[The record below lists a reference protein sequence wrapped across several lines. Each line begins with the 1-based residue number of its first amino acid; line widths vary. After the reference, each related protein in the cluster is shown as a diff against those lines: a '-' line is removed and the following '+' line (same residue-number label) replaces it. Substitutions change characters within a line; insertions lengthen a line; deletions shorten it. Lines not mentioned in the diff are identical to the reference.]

1 MTSPY
6 LSCRHHSHICR
17 KLFER
22 KLNKNRSPLVTFVLQ
37 FVGDHHERRCD
48 CDLDHRQRPRHSRR
62 IDTEVGN
69 DGRRIGRGRVRDW
82 SDGLSTDN
90 RHSVIIV
97 TGRSCV
103 FEPATI
109 YSQRKPFF
117 RVLQNYKSVDRDSVH
132 ERRILS
138 RSLSIVRVC
147 LDL

>member
-1 MTSPY
+1 M
-6 LSCRHHSHICR
+6 
-17 KLFER
+17 
-22 KLNKNRSPLVTFVLQ
+22 
-37 FVGDHHERRCD
+37 
-48 CDLDHRQRPRHSRR
+48 
-62 IDTEVGN
+62 EVGN

-117 RVLQNYKSVDRDSVH
+117 RVLKNYKSVDRDSVH

-138 RSLSIVRVC
+138 RSLSIVRVSSDLQLLA
-147 LDL
+147 LDASYSSGRYKIIKVS